1 MTGRLGWITILVVF
15 SWGAI
20 AAAQPPQP
28 ADPVVVTATKTET
41 PASQLGAAVTVV
53 TGEEIETFRYPTV
66 DEALRMVPGVE
77 IRRSG
82 SFGKTTSISIRGAN
96 PNQVQVLVDGVRV
109 KSSTTGQSELS
120 DLSPDLIDRIEVIRG
135 PQSTLYGADAI
146 GGVVNIITRRGQ
158 GPPTGWVSQEVGNYD
173 TLRSTAGVSGS
184 YKIFDYALGLS
195 HFESNGQYKN
205 DGVNQDALN
214 LRLGLS
220 LPGETRINLATR
232 WNQTNVGLPIEFV
245 GTPNPIV
252 PTILDPNNRQES
264 ETWTVSLGLQS
275 RPVSWWGTELRLGRY
290 WNKQWFIDR
299 PDPYGCLPEVFPFGG
314 PCEFPGRFET
324 DRREVEWLNH
334 FYIGKWSTSTF
345 GIEYRHEKANVQG
358 TSSFGPIGETVSGL
372 FQQQFRFFDR
382 LFMSAGVRVED
393 NNNFGDSVT
402 ERGSLAYHIKE
413 WGTRIRGGAGSGFR
427 APTFN
432 DLFFPGF
439 ASPDLVPENSFSYDF
454 GVDQSLW
461 ANRVRL
467 GLTYFQTKFTNLIVC
482 CELIPEFP
490 FVRQTNVGRARSAGI
505 EFTSEVDLLDNL
517 TVGVNYTY
525 TDTENLLTDRPLPR
539 EPRHRWNGRLTWE
552 PLKRWLLWTE
562 VHAVTRQFDTN
573 GDVYNTGHTRVDAG
587 TTFRVLERWGH
598 VKYVDL
604 TGRIQ
609 NLLDEGYA
617 EVRGFPALGIT
628 GIVGVRVAFE

>member
-1 MTGRLGWITILVVF
+1 MTGRLASIVVILVL
-15 SWGAI
+15 SSI
-20 AAAQPPQP
+20 AVAEAQPPQQ
-28 ADPVVVTATKTET
+28 ADPVVITATKTET

-53 TGEEIETFRYPTV
+53 TGEEIDTRRYPTV
-66 DEALRMVPGVE
+66 DEALRQVPGVD

-109 KSSTTGQSELS
+109 KSSTLGQAELS
-120 DLSPDLIDRIEVIRG
+120 DLSPDLIERIEVIRG

-146 GGVVNIITRRGQ
+146 GGVVHIITRRGQ
-158 GPPTGWVSQEVGNYD
+158 GPPTAWATQEVGNHD
-173 TLRSTAGVSGS
+173 TLRSTVGLSGS
-184 YKIFDYALGLS
+184 VKIFDYALGFGHL
-195 HFESNGQYKN
+195 ESNGQFKN
-205 DGVNQDALN
+205 DGVNQDSFNA
-214 LRLGLS
+214 RFGLS
-220 LPGETRINLATR
+220 LPGQTTVSLATR
-232 WNQTNVGLPIEFV
+232 WNQTNTGLPIEFV
-245 GTPNPIV
+245 GTPNPIR
-252 PTILDPNNRQES
+252 PTIFDPNTRQES
-264 ETWTVSLGLQS
+264 ETWTVSLGLAS

-290 WNKQWFIDR
+290 WNKQAFIDP
-299 PDPYGCLPEVFPFGG
+299 PDPFGCLPEVFPFGP
-314 PCEFPGRFET
+314 PCDFPGTFET

-334 FYIGKWSTSTF
+334 FHVGAWSTSTF

-358 TSSFGPIGETVSGL
+358 TSGFGAISETVSGL

-393 NNNFGDSVT
+393 NNNFGTSVT

-427 APTFN
+427 APTVN

-439 ASPDLVPENSFSYDF
+439 SNPSLVPEKSFSYDF
-454 GVDQSLW
+454 GVDQNFW

-467 GLTYFQTKFTNLIVC
+467 GLTYFDNRYENLIAC
-482 CELIPEFP
+482 CELIATFP
-490 FVRQTNVGRARSAGI
+490 FVATGNIGRARSTGI
-505 EFTSEVDLLDNL
+505 EFTSEVDILDNL
-517 TVGVNYTY
+517 TASVNYTY

-539 EPRHRWNGRLTWE
+539 EPRHRWNGRISWE
-552 PLKRWLLWTE
+552 PLKRWLLWAE
-562 VHAVTRQFDTN
+562 VHAITRQFDTN
-573 GDVYNTGHTRVDAG
+573 GDVYNSGHTRIDVG
-587 TTFRVLERWGH
+587 TTVRVLERWGH

-604 TGRIQ
+604 TARIQ

>member
-1 MTGRLGWITILVVF
+1 MAGRLGWISVLAVLAWA
-15 SWGAI
+15 SL
-20 AAAQPPQP
+20 AAGQPPQP

-109 KSSTTGQSELS
+109 KSSTTGQAELS

-158 GPPTGWVSQEVGNYD
+158 GPPSAWVSQEVGNYD
-173 TLRSTAGVSGS
+173 TLRSTGGVSGS

-205 DGVNQDALN
+205 DGVNQDAFN
-214 LRLGLS
+214 VRLGLS
-220 LPGETRINLATR
+220 LPGQTRVTLASR
-232 WNQTNVGLPIEFV
+232 WNQTDTGLPIEFV

-252 PTILDPNNRQES
+252 PELFDPNTRQES
-264 ETWTVSLGLQS
+264 ETWTVSLGVQS
-275 RPVSWWGTELRLGRY
+275 RPVSWWGTEFRLGRY
-290 WNKQWFIDR
+290 WNKQAFIDR
-299 PDPYGCLPEVFPFGG
+299 PDPYPCPPATFGP
-314 PCEFPGRFET
+314 PCDFPGTFET

-334 FYIGKWSTSTF
+334 FHIGTWSTSTF

-358 TSSFGPIGETVSGL
+358 TSGFGPISETVSGL

-393 NNNFGDSVT
+393 NNNFGDAVT

-439 ASPDLVPENSFSYDF
+439 SNPALVPETSFSYDF
-454 GVDQSLW
+454 GIDQNFW

-467 GLTYFQTKFTNLIVC
+467 GLTYFDNRYKNLIAC
-482 CELIPEFP
+482 CEVIPTFP
-490 FVRQTNVGRARSAGI
+490 FVVTGNIGRARSTGI
-505 EFTSEVDLLDNL
+505 EFTSEVDILDNL
-517 TVGVNYTY
+517 TASVNYTY

-539 EPRHRWNGRLTWE
+539 EPRHRWNGRITWE
-552 PLKRWLLWTE
+552 PLKRWLLWAE

-573 GDVYNTGHTRVDAG
+573 GDVYNSGHTRIDAG

-628 GIVGVRVAFE
+628 GIVGVKVAFE